1 MATQWATF
9 PVEFKGGVI
18 SNLSPLQQ
26 GINAVGSATILENM
40 EPNRTGGYTKIKGYE
55 KFSSTEVPGTGE
67 ILACKVVTSGRV
79 VVGREV
85 DADAVTAVSALS
97 SGDEGK
103 IAYYYGTGTS
113 WTHIATGTQTST
125 NKARHVTFNF
135 DGDDKTV
142 FVDSNNY
149 PMIYNSAGNTGVF
162 KTASDDNMI
171 TDVLAA
177 EHVAIFKNTGFYS
190 KGNTVFFT
198 APYTVD
204 NFNAANGAGSI
215 SVGSDITGLAVFR
228 EQLIVF
234 TIDSIHKLTGS
245 TAADFRLEP
254 ITRKIGCLNGDTIQE
269 VGGDIMYLAPDGIRN
284 LSSTDRIGDF
294 AMDVASD
301 KAYKEAEDVI
311 DSTSEFAS
319 VVSRSKSQYRLYSY
333 ITSQTAGNAKGIVAT
348 KFSSQGAS
356 NIQWST
362 NKGIKAF
369 VADSTYIGNTETLM
383 FGNATGYV
391 YEMDSG
397 NDFDGDDIECIFET
411 PYMPITDPQIRK
423 TAYKLTLYTEPTGT
437 MDLKF
442 NLLFDF
448 DSGAD
453 TRVVQPAMIPI
464 GANSLAGAGGFA
476 IFGAPASLYGTS
488 TFGGK
493 IKKVYT
499 ENLIGSFH
507 TVAMRIT
514 DNSSNPP
521 FTLDTAILEYR
532 QNDRQ

>member
-26 GINAVGSATILENM
+26 GSQAIGSATVLENM

-67 ILACKVVTSGRV
+67 ILACKVVSSGRV

-85 DADAVTAVSALS
+85 DAAAITAVSGLA

-103 IAYYYGTGTS
+103 IAYYYGTGGG
-113 WTHIATGTQTST
+113 WTYIAKGSQTST
-125 NKARHVTFNF
+125 GKARHATYNF

-142 FVDSNNY
+142 FVDGNNY
-149 PMIYNSAGNTGVF
+149 PMIYTTNGNTATF
-162 KTASDDNMI
+162 KQASDDNMI

-177 EHVAIFKNTGFYS
+177 EHVAIYKNTGFYA

-204 NFNAANGAGSI
+204 NFSAASGAGSI
-215 SVGSDITGLAVFR
+215 SVGNDITGLAVFR

-234 TIDSIHKLTGS
+234 TTDSIHKLTGS

-254 ITRKIGCLNGDTIQE
+254 ITRKTGCLNGDTIQE

-301 KAYKEAEDVI
+301 KAYKEAEEVI
-311 DSTSEFAS
+311 EATSEFTSLVCRTKA
-319 VVSRSKSQYRLYSY
+319 QYRLFGY
-333 ITSQTAGNAKGIVAT
+333 ITSQAVNNARGIVAT
-348 KFSSQGAS
+348 RFSSQGAS
-356 NIQWST
+356 DIQWST
-362 NKGIKAF
+362 TKGIKAF
-369 VADSTYIGNTETLM
+369 VADSTYTGNTETLM
-383 FGNATGYV
+383 FGNGDGYV
-391 YEMDSG
+391 YKLDSG
-397 NDFDGDDIECIFET
+397 NDFDGTDIDSVYES
-411 PYMPITDPQIRK
+411 PYMPITDPQMRK

-437 MDLKF
+437 MDLNF

-453 TRVVQPAMIPI
+453 TRVVQPETIPI
-464 GANSLAGAGGFA
+464 GASSTSGAGGFA
-476 IFGAPASLYGTS
+476 LFGAPGSTFGTA

-514 DNSSNPP
+514 DSSSNPP